1 MRLEEAKRIIKE
13 TLPEKRYI
21 HTLGVVETAI
31 QLARQYGVQEDQAA
45 LAAMLHDYAK
55 YRNVSEM
62 QDVAVELGLGELL
75 NYDEE
80 LLHAPVGAELVK
92 RELGV
97 EDADIYQAIANHTTG
112 APNMPLLDQVI
123 FVADAIEPNR
133 HYPGVEQLRQIAQQD
148 LTQAVIATLV
158 QTISFLCKKQ
168 TVIFPLTI
176 ETYNAFITE
185 KRKGTVL

>member
-1 MRLEEAKRIIKE
+1 MRLEEARRIIEE
-13 TLPEKRYI
+13 TLPTKRYI

-31 QLARQYGVQEDQAA
+31 QLARRYGVQEEKVA

-62 QDVAVELGLGELL
+62 QTIAVELGLNHLL
-75 NYDEE
+75 EYEDE

-97 EDADIYQAIANHTTG
+97 EDVEIYQAIANHTTG
-112 APNMPLLDQVI
+112 APGMPLLDQII

-133 HYPGVEQLRQIAQQD
+133 QYPGVDQLREIAQED
-148 LTQAVIATLV
+148 ITQAVIATLG
-158 QTISFLCKKQ
+158 QTITFLCKKQ

>member
-31 QLARQYGVQEDQAA
+31 QMARQYGVQEDKVA

-62 QDVAVELGLGELL
+62 QRVAVELGLDELL

-92 RELGV
+92 RELGI
-97 EDADIYQAIANHTTG
+97 EDMEIYQAIAHHTTG
-112 APNMPLLDQVI
+112 APDMPLLDQII

-133 HYPGVEQLRQIAQQD
+133 QYPGVEQLRQIAQED

-176 ETYNAFITE
+176 ETYNAFVPE

>member
-1 MRLEEAKRIIKE
+1 MRLEEAKQIIE
-13 TLPEKRYI
+13 QTLPEKRYI

-31 QLARQYGVQEDQAA
+31 QLAQQNGVSKEQAA

-55 YRNVSEM
+55 YRNVSYM
-62 QDVAVELGLGELL
+62 RTIAVELGLDDLL
-75 NYDEE
+75 MYDDE
-80 LLHAPVGAELVK
+80 LLHAPIGAELVK
-92 RELGV
+92 RELGI
-97 EDADIYQAIANHTTG
+97 EDASIYQAIANHTTG

-133 HYPGVEQLRQIAQQD
+133 NYPGVEQLRQIAQKD

-158 QTISFLCKKQ
+158 QTIEFLCKKQ

-176 ETYNAFITE
+176 ETYNAFVAE